1 MRLAVA
7 AASVVLAL
15 AGPAAAAEIDPAI
28 IKSTAGYWFLAE
40 AKSGSGCNLRLYADK
55 AIGGHAVD
63 APRGCLVARQPAAAI
78 TAWNFDDN
86 GLMILLDPTRH
97 VLFHLKEQEHGAWTE
112 DAPDGNFSL
121 TPSERGVVAI
131 PVSSELVGTWVLKR
145 PDGPDLCR
153 VTLAGTPPPGGGE
166 SFALSVAADCDP
178 AITGLALTTWRIEGA
193 AVVLHGAGGRSL
205 AFLADG
211 KSGLAKAPREG
222 GRPLLM
228 VKAP

>member
-1 MRLAVA
+1 VLATLAV
-7 AASVVLAL
+7 
-15 AGPAAAAEIDPAI
+15 PAFAAEIDPAI
-28 IKSTAGYWFLAE
+28 IKATAGYWFLAE
-40 AKSGSGCNLRLYADK
+40 AKSGTGCNLRLYVDK

-63 APRGCLVARQPAAAI
+63 APRGCMVARQPAAAI
-78 TAWNFDDN
+78 TAWNFDDD

-121 TPSERGVVAI
+121 TPSERDVVAI
-131 PVSSELVGTWVLKR
+131 PVAGDLAATWVMKR

-153 VTLAGTPPPGGGE
+153 VTLAGTPPPGGEE
-166 SFALSVAADCDP
+166 SFALTVAEGCDP
-178 AITGLALTTWRIEGA
+178 TIASLAFASWRIEGA
-193 AVVLHGAGGRSL
+193 AVVLHGTEGRSL

-211 KSGLAKAPREG
+211 KGGLFKAPREG